1 MIKMRTFL
9 YSGLFITCFCLFM
22 MAACN
27 ERPGQDKSS
36 TEQNSITQ
44 IRLTDMN
51 NQPIDLSAY
60 KGKPLF
66 INIWATWCKPCLKE
80 MPSIEKAQELIGKE
94 NMIFLLASNEN
105 MDQIKEFIQENKY
118 NFTYTRV
125 ENAESLGIEALPTTL
140 IFDANHQLVFFEPGY
155 RKWDDANNLDFL
167 RKTIAGK

>member
-1 MIKMRTFL
+1 MKDFRLAGRYVTYIFL
-9 YSGLFITCFCLFM
+9 MM

-27 ERPGQDKSS
+27 DNPNRLDAVK
-36 TEQNSITQ
+36 TDQNSITQ
-44 IRLTDMN
+44 IQLTDMN
-51 NQPIDLSAY
+51 GKSIDLASY

-80 MPSIEKAQELIGKE
+80 MPSIEKAQELIGNE
-94 NMIFLLASNEN
+94 NMTFLFASNEN

-140 IFDANHQLVFFEPGY
+140 IFNANHELVFFEPGY
-155 RKWDDANNLDFL
+155 RKWDDANNLDLL